1 MFARIL
7 YVCVYWVTIQ
17 TEQRSDDYV
26 IRIPYAAAQL
36 TSRPE
41 ITAISELRSN
51 ANEDS
56 QSNSTHTRRDAPADV
71 TSATNASVRFKM
83 HYSAAASQ
91 EKSRQH
97 RDENLSKREIKRAK
111 NISSSNEL
119 SANPMMSS
127 PPNDSRRDVWIL
139 GLFPLNGSWAG
150 GLGQL
155 PAVQMGIEDVNNDP
169 TMLPG
174 YRLRMTVNDT
184 KVSMC
189 MYVMVVG
196 ITTPYVRQRFDV
208 HTYIYNYV
216 LPFYT

>member
-51 ANEDS
+51 ANADS
-56 QSNSTHTRRDAPADV
+56 QSNSTHMRRDAPADV

-111 NISSSNEL
+111 KYQ
-119 SANPMMSS
+119 
-127 PPNDSRRDVWIL
+127 
-139 GLFPLNGSWAG
+139 
-150 GLGQL
+150 QL
-155 PAVQMGIEDVNNDP
+155 
-169 TMLPG
+169 
-174 YRLRMTVNDT
+174 
-184 KVSMC
+184 K
-189 MYVMVVG
+189 
-196 ITTPYVRQRFDV
+196 
-208 HTYIYNYV
+208 
-216 LPFYT
+216 